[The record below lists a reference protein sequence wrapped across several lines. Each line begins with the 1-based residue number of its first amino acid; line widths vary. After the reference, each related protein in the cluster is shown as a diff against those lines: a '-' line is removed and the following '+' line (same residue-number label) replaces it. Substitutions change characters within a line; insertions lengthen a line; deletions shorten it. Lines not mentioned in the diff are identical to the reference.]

1 MGTHLALV
9 QPDEPE
15 LQPDL
20 AELQPNEPELQPNQP
35 ELLAHLA
42 FILSYESELLAH
54 LPLLQPNQPVVF
66 AHEPELQPGQP
77 ELLTHV
83 SLVQPHPRMTGTQ
96 QHIGSTRLLDDLH
109 IGCCWTRSR
118 SAQQRGCLKRC
129 ALCYGSG
136 RMTQMH
142 TAPGSHLFPDSLL
155 ACEMVGTRQAC
166 VCVCVCAVVCV
177 ASRANMFKT
186 KSL

>member
-1 MGTHLALV
+1 MGQPVV
-9 QPDEPE
+9 QPDQPE
-15 LQPDL
+15 LQPD
-20 AELQPNEPELQPNQP
+20 QP
-35 ELLAHLA
+35 ELLA
-42 FILSYESELLAH
+42 
-54 LPLLQPNQPVVF
+54 PLTILQPNQPVLF

-83 SLVQPHPRMTGTQ
+83 SLVQPHPRMIGTQ

-109 IGCCWTRSR
+109 IRCCRTRSW
-118 SAQQRGCLKRC
+118 SAQQRGCLGKRC

-166 VCVCVCAVVCV
+166 VCVCVCVRFGLSVWPVELTCL
-177 ASRANMFKT
+177 KQDQ
-186 KSL
+186 K

>member
-54 LPLLQPNQPVVF
+54 LTLLQPN
-66 AHEPELQPGQP
+66 QP

-186 KSL
+186 RK